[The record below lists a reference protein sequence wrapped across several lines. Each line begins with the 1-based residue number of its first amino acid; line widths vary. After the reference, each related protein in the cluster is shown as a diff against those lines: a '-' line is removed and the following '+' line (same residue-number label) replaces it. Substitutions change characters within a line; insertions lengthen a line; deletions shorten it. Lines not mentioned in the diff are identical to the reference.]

1 MIALLSKLLLQE
13 RVSILGFGKEGQSS
27 YQYIRKYHPEKKLY
41 ISDININLLTENPY
55 LKEDKNIEIIIGE
68 KYLDVLDNT
77 DIVIKSPGVNINRD
91 STAIPWHKIHTQTS
105 LFLSTF
111 HHQTIGVTGTKGK
124 STTST
129 LIYHLLSYSGLH
141 SILLGNIGTP
151 PFDRIEEIGEQTT
164 VVFEMSAHQLEHL
177 CISPHIAVLLN
188 LFQEH
193 LDYFGNIDSY
203 YKSKL
208 NIAKYQIEGDIF
220 IYNADEASIQ
230 QYLSNM
236 EIKGEIF
243 HISTIGL
250 PSNGSSI
257 DKNNNI
263 CIYFE
268 NKLQWSLT
276 VNPNWNLKGAHNL
289 FNIQAAIIAAFCRGI
304 SPESINRALT
314 TFKGLDHRLEFVG
327 EYEGIIFYNDSIA
340 TIPEAVIQAVETLEI
355 VDTLILGGFDRGID
369 YSILVDFLNNANIP
383 NLIFTG
389 KAGQRIFQ
397 LLKENTLTSSQMFIS
412 ENYAEIVEI
421 AKKQTN
427 PGRVCLLSP
436 AAASYDA
443 FKNFEERGNYY
454 KSLIK
459 NT

>member
-1 MIALLSKLLLQE
+1 
-13 RVSILGFGKEGQSS
+13 
-27 YQYIRKYHPEKKLY
+27 
-41 ISDININLLTENPY
+41 
-55 LKEDKNIEIIIGE
+55 
-68 KYLDVLDNT
+68 
-77 DIVIKSPGVNINRD
+77 
-91 STAIPWHKIHTQTS
+91 
-105 LFLSTF
+105 
-111 HHQTIGVTGTKGK
+111 
-124 STTST
+124 
-129 LIYHLLSYSGLH
+129 
-141 SILLGNIGTP
+141 
-151 PFDRIEEIGEQTT
+151 
-164 VVFEMSAHQLEHL
+164 MSAHQLEHL

-236 EIKGEIF
+236 DIKGEIF

-459 NT
+459 NTSSIAFSSEKSSGVSNFLVVFLIFSTTFSGVFTSLPVTLLALSTSSFGLMLLLGFALRRTPVVPL